1 MTRNIL
7 DKRLK
12 SLISEL
18 AEMGS
23 LVEKQIYDSI
33 NALKNHDV
41 ELSEKVIK
49 NDDKVDALNKRI
61 EEKCLIYMATQSP
74 MASDLRKMFAASKI
88 VTDLERIADYAV
100 DICKINKRIEIDPL
114 GEAEIPLWNMVEIL
128 SKMINMSVEAF
139 VNSDVEEA
147 YRICKLDDEVDVIYR
162 KLFNDVIK
170 KMSKDENLIN
180 KGTQILFASK
190 YLERMGDHITNIC
203 EWIIFSKE
211 GDYVDLNEYIIREGE
226 NLFSYYLY

>member
-12 SLISEL
+12 SLTSEL

-33 NALKNHDV
+33 KALKNHDI
-41 ELSEKVIK
+41 ELSEIVIK

-61 EEKCLIYMATQSP
+61 EEKCLIYMVTQSP

-100 DICKINKRIEIDPL
+100 DICKINKRVEIDPL

-170 KMSKDENLIN
+170 KMSKDENLLN

-190 YLERMGDHITNIC
+190 YLERIGDHITNIC

-211 GDYVDLNEYIIREGE
+211 GDYVDLNE
-226 NLFSYYLY
+226 

>member
-1 MTRNIL
+1 MTRNL
-7 DKRLK
+7 LEKRMQL
-12 SLISEL
+12 LTSEL

-128 SKMINMSVEAF
+128 SKMINIL
-139 VNSDVEEA
+139 
-147 YRICKLDDEVDVIYR
+147 ICQSTIV
-162 KLFNDVIK
+162 
-170 KMSKDENLIN
+170 
-180 KGTQILFASK
+180 
-190 YLERMGDHITNIC
+190 
-203 EWIIFSKE
+203 
-211 GDYVDLNEYIIREGE
+211 
-226 NLFSYYLY
+226 

>member
-12 SLISEL
+12 SLTSEL

-33 NALKNHDV
+33 KALKNHDI
-41 ELSEKVIK
+41 ELSEIVIK

-100 DICKINKRIEIDPL
+100 DICKINKRVEIDPL

-170 KMSKDENLIN
+170 KMSKDENLLN
-180 KGTQILFASK
+180 KGTQILFA
-190 YLERMGDHITNIC
+190 
-203 EWIIFSKE
+203 
-211 GDYVDLNEYIIREGE
+211 
-226 NLFSYYLY
+226 LFVCSFELSLLYANT

>member
-170 KMSKDENLIN
+170 KMGKDENLIN

-211 GDYVDLNEYIIREGE
+211 GNNKRRGSPLLL
-226 NLFSYYLY
+226 LFILIFNIKI

>member
-12 SLISEL
+12 SLTSEL

-33 NALKNHDV
+33 KALKNHDI
-41 ELSEKVIK
+41 ELSEIVIK

-100 DICKINKRIEIDPL
+100 DICKINKRVEIDPL

-170 KMSKDENLIN
+170 KMSKDENLLN

-190 YLERMGDHITNIC
+190 YLLYLPSEDELKKEIERERKLLDA
-203 EWIIFSKE
+203 KE
-211 GDYVDLNEYIIREGE
+211 
-226 NLFSYYLY
+226 

>member
-12 SLISEL
+12 SLTSEL

-33 NALKNHDV
+33 KALKNHDI
-41 ELSEKVIK
+41 ELSEIVIK

-100 DICKINKRIEIDPL
+100 DIC
-114 GEAEIPLWNMVEIL
+114 
-128 SKMINMSVEAF
+128 
-139 VNSDVEEA
+139 
-147 YRICKLDDEVDVIYR
+147 
-162 KLFNDVIK
+162 
-170 KMSKDENLIN
+170 
-180 KGTQILFASK
+180 
-190 YLERMGDHITNIC
+190 
-203 EWIIFSKE
+203 
-211 GDYVDLNEYIIREGE
+211 
-226 NLFSYYLY
+226 

>member
-49 NDDKVDALNKRI
+49 NDD
-61 EEKCLIYMATQSP
+61 
-74 MASDLRKMFAASKI
+74 
-88 VTDLERIADYAV
+88 
-100 DICKINKRIEIDPL
+100 
-114 GEAEIPLWNMVEIL
+114 
-128 SKMINMSVEAF
+128 
-139 VNSDVEEA
+139 
-147 YRICKLDDEVDVIYR
+147 
-162 KLFNDVIK
+162 
-170 KMSKDENLIN
+170 
-180 KGTQILFASK
+180 
-190 YLERMGDHITNIC
+190 
-203 EWIIFSKE
+203 
-211 GDYVDLNEYIIREGE
+211 
-226 NLFSYYLY
+226 